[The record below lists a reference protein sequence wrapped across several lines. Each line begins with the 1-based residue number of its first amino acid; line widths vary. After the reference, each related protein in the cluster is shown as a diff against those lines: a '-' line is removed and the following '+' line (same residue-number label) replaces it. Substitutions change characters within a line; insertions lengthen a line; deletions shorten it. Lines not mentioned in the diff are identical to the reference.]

1 MNSSDET
8 PRSALP
14 DTLASTIASAL
25 KSVGA
30 HSVRPQ
36 DVWEHLQN
44 AGHDPE
50 SAGALSAAELS
61 DVSLAFAC
69 ARHDS
74 GAVAYFVT
82 SHAAALREAA
92 ARIMRSGHDIDEC
105 VQAVRVKLLVG
116 GEDNVPRIASYL
128 GKGSLRGWVQVV
140 AVRHAISMKRKGA
153 GRIEADSDGALA
165 EMLSTGDAELDA
177 LRAKYV
183 DEFRTAFRTGIQ
195 NLSSDDRRVLREH
208 ILDGM
213 TIDDMAK
220 LHGVSRATTA
230 RWVVSAREELGKLV
244 RRELSSKLKLN
255 HHEFE
260 SIARLVRSQ
269 LDISYSA
276 LARSRTE

>member
-14 DTLASTIASAL
+14 DDIRASIASAL
-25 KSVGA
+25 KSGGA
-30 HSVRPQ
+30 QSSRAEE
-36 DVWEHLQN
+36 VWKHLHA
-44 AGHDPE
+44 AGHD
-50 SAGALSAAELS
+50 SSSIAQLSAAELA
-61 DVSLAFAC
+61 DVCLAFAC
-69 ARHDS
+69 ARHDA

-82 SHAAALREAA
+82 SYATALREAV
-92 ARIMRSGHDIDEC
+92 ARIMRNGHDIDEC

-128 GKGSLRGWVQVV
+128 GRGSLRGWVQVV
-140 AVRHAISMKRKGA
+140 AVRHAISMKRRGA
-153 GRIEADSDGALA
+153 NRTETEADESLA
-165 EMLSTGDAELDA
+165 EMLSTGDSELDA

-183 DEFRTAFRTGIQ
+183 DEFRTAFRSGIE

-208 ILDGM
+208 ILEGM

-220 LHGVSRATTA
+220 THGVSRATTA

-244 RRELSSKLKLN
+244 RKDLSSKLKLN
-255 HHEFE
+255 QHEFE

-276 LARSRTE
+276 LARSRT